1 MAGDT
6 TVFQDMADEMLPLF
20 DNMPQVVV
28 LVEDNEVFRR
38 DPYPLAV
45 YSRPNI
51 LINPSHARI
60 CSFNEIQDTICH
72 ELIHAWLDWKGLLGR
87 GEYLDEHHSELFV
100 KKALEI
106 NQKRIR
112 HLKVELDYLLKNTED
127 VDIYNRVAGIRFAP
141 YLRHKVRIAAKTVL
155 ALIKW
160 TIKLFLWSG
169 LGSERI
175 AKPILISFSVVI
187 IGLVLSKARL
197 IPGGVAGL
205 LWAGWA
211 VGVSILYVVLM
222 IRQRRQ

>member
-6 TVFQDMADEMLPLF
+6 KVFQDMADEMLPLF
-20 DNMPQVVV
+20 DNMPPVVV
-28 LVEDNEVFRR
+28 LVVDNEVFQR

-51 LINPSHARI
+51 LINPSYART
-60 CSFNEIQDTICH
+60 CSFNDLQGTICH

-87 GEYLDEHHSELFV
+87 GEHLDEHHSELFV

-112 HLKVELDYLLKNTED
+112 HLDVDIYYLLKTSGD

-141 YLRHKVRIAAKTVL
+141 YLRHKVRKVAKVIL
-155 ALIKW
+155 ALIRW
-160 TIKLFLWSG
+160 TGEFVKTLIWY
-169 LGSERI
+169 ERFPKAI
-175 AKPILISFSVVI
+175 FISLLVVI
-187 IGLVLSKARL
+187 TGLLLSKAGF
-197 IPGGVAGL
+197 ISGGVASL
-205 LWAGWA
+205 LWVGWA
-211 VGVSILYVVLM
+211 VGVLIWYTVVM

>member
-106 NQKRIR
+106 NQKKIR
-112 HLKVELDYLLKNTED
+112 NLKVELDYLLKD
-127 VDIYNRVAGIRFAP
+127 SDDIDIYNRVAGIQFAP
-141 YLRHKVRIAAKTVL
+141 YLRHKVRKVA
-155 ALIKW
+155 
-160 TIKLFLWSG
+160 
-169 LGSERI
+169 R
-175 AKPILISFSVVI
+175 PILAHIKFTAESIIAYDRIPKAIFISFSVVI